1 MVLQRAGDIYNCDD
15 SLRAS
20 MKRKTVS
27 NRKVIY
33 NKTIS
38 SQTRLCDSLP
48 STSSFSLTFWVK
60 TSLCALWHICSS
72 GHINELFCEALKHFL
87 TQCFSLKKT
96 IWSYTTCFHIIS
108 VTFAIG
114 VLSPSWTIIHLLPLH
129 SSEMLEVN
137 KLTPHNM
144 SHYTAGHGDKSQ
156 LMPTGK
162 HPSNTPLYT
171 G

>member
-1 MVLQRAGDIYNCDD
+1 MVQLRAGDIYNCDD

-20 MKRKTVS
+20 MKRKTGS

-48 STSSFSLTFWVK
+48 STSYFSLTFWVK
-60 TSLCALWHICSS
+60 TSLCALWHIGSS
-72 GHINELFCEALKHFL
+72 GHINELFCEAPKHFL
-87 TQCFSLKKT
+87 TQCFSLEKT
-96 IWSYTTCFHIIS
+96 ICSYTTCFSTIS
-108 VTFAIG
+108 VTFAVG
-114 VLSPSWTIIHLLPLH
+114 VLSPSWTIICLLPLH

-137 KLTPHNM
+137 KLTPRNM
-144 SHYTAGHGDKSQ
+144 SRYIAGHGDKSQ

-162 HPSNTPLYT
+162 RPSNTSLYS